1 MTWQILVVISI
12 ISISIGNLYQRI
24 AMRSEESDAVAG
36 AIIFQFILT
45 LITGIFAFTQGFV
58 LPSTKQLPLFLLSG
72 VLYAIGT
79 LSYFKAIKLIEAS
92 ESTILASIGSIVTI
106 LTAYIFLGEHLS
118 NRQLLGTLLI
128 LTSVVIISWAR
139 KFTYNRG
146 VLFSVFGTVSY
157 GLAVTNDVYILRT
170 FDAISY
176 VPMISIIPGIILL
189 SIFPR
194 SIKYVFSTLQSQRIK
209 PLFAYCLFYSI
220 QAITY
225 YMAVEKGAYASQMAL
240 LYKSEIFLTV
250 ILAAL
255 FLHEYDQLPRKLLAT
270 VIATTGVMLLV

>member
-1 MTWQILVVISI
+1 MCS
-12 ISISIGNLYQRI
+12 
-24 AMRSEESDAVAG
+24 SD
-36 AIIFQFILT
+36 LT
-45 LITGIFAFTQGFV
+45 LDATSIFWSSSCFPVTIW
-58 LPSTKQLPLFLLSG
+58 
-72 VLYAIGT
+72 AIGT

-92 ESTILASIGSIVTI
+92 ESTILATIGSIVTI

-194 SIKYVFSTLQSQRIK
+194 SIKNVFSTLQSQRIK